1 MRHWA
6 ARIAQTVPPRDVGD
20 LDDATL
26 VLNYLVRRM
35 LLSFANN
42 PEYQAIVD
50 NNVGE
55 LIFEPNRICWVNS
68 AAGVWLPLSEGTA
81 RQIHFSLIERY
92 KQAYFAQHCWAELER
107 RNPRDEVEK
116 YTFVLLTNFDEFRQ
130 QREEADQ
137 WLRDKSRCIDPDV
150 GEDAMH
156 DWLEKLLGFPVHIQ
170 IKKIGATRK
179 AIRDRSIDMRRKG
192 GKYEHV
198 ALDASINPI
207 IDQSLEAPDKEI
219 IDDEYIQRF
228 LANQQQI
235 EEILGGDS
243 VAIGKR
249 RFKVMQMLTHTPN
262 LNSSQIAK
270 QLRVSKQTIGR
281 DRNAIKQNWKRIQE
295 ILHG

>member
-116 YTFVLLTNFDEFRQ
+116 YTFVLLTDCDEFHK
-130 QREEADQ
+130 EAYQ
-137 WLRDKSRCIDPDV
+137 WLRDKSRRIAPDV

-156 DWLEKLLGFPVHIQ
+156 DWLKKLLELPLHIQ
-170 IKKIGATRK
+170 ITKSGATLK
-179 AIRDRSIDMRRKG
+179 AIHDRSIDMRRKG
-192 GKYEHV
+192 GKYQHTT
-198 ALDASINPI
+198 LDESTDPI